1 MKRNIYALC
10 TAICALF
17 AVVSCSKSDD
27 NNQNNNQGGI
37 VNNTFSSEVTKIAS
51 QDLIQKMAAG
61 GATIYGGTNP
71 PKVELPSGYLFHTE
85 GLLLSHTTL
94 GDKDPLKGKTHDAFF
109 YKFYGQNGSKIKVDY
124 FNQTGATYKDSGVD
138 AVISGDG
145 DKFTIFFKN
154 KEGDLTTISGK
165 YFVDNIGEVSIKDFQ
180 QAAINLNAA
189 NSPVGTVRVFKSEKD
204 YVRPF
209 KESNLYYNFK

>member
-1 MKRNIYALC
+1 MKKTIYALC
-10 TAICALF
+10 IVVCALF

-27 NNQNNNQGGI
+27 NNGDKGGI
-37 VNNTFSSEVTKIAS
+37 TNNTFSQEVTKVVS
-51 QDLIQKMAAG
+51 QDLIRKMADG

-71 PKVELPSGYLFHTE
+71 PKVELPSGYLFYTE
-85 GLLLSHTTL
+85 GLLLFHTTL

-154 KEGDLTTISGK
+154 KEGDLTTISGE

-209 KESNLYYNFK
+209 KESNLYHNFK